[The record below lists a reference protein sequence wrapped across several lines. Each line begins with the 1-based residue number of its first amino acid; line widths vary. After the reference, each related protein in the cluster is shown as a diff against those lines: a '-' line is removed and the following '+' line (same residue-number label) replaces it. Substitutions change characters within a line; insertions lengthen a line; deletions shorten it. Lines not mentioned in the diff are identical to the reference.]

1 MRSFGACLRWA
12 VLSVMKPALAVVATA
27 ALLLAGAC
35 SDDDGSSPQRNNTGD
50 TLEEPTTNAPS
61 STSP

>member
-1 MRSFGACLRWA
+1 
-12 VLSVMKPALAVVATA
+12 MKRALAAAATT
-27 ALLLAGAC
+27 ALLALGGAC
-35 SDDDGSSPQRNNTGD
+35 SDDDGNSPQRSNTGD